1 MESPEKRAAAW
12 LAIIAELL
20 QRPVTTFPH
29 ATISLELFASFDVV
43 AVSWDWRDDDGSVG
57 FEIFPPGEL
66 WRSPELLDMWHNP
79 ELVAAHPLMRWFAAT
94 GNPAPQTMDRVP
106 AAIASLRDHAVIEE
120 LLESMGCEQQLSIP
134 YRMAGTEYREFL
146 LARSSRDFT
155 EDDLELSRLLQPMF
169 RALDL
174 QARLLADL
182 PPQPEA
188 QPQLDLAG
196 LTGRELAVLRL
207 LAEGHTA
214 FSIARRLSCSPR
226 TVHKH
231 LEHVYRKLDV
241 ADRLAAIRAAQELRI
256 LSGRSGPGFHS
267 HDVTRQ
273 MPSIRLDQVV

>member
-1 MESPEKRAAAW
+1 MESSEKRAAAW

-29 ATISLELFASFDVV
+29 ATIALELFASFDVV

-57 FEIFPPGEL
+57 FEIFPLDEV
-66 WRSPELLDMWHNP
+66 WRSPELSDIWHNP

-94 GNPAPQTMDRVP
+94 GDPAPQTMDRVP

-146 LARSSRDFT
+146 LARSARDFT

-182 PPQPEA
+182 PPQPEP

-241 ADRLAAIRAAQELRI
+241 ADRLTAIRAAQQLEI
-256 LSGRSGPGFHS
+256 LSGSTSPGFHS
-267 HDVTRQ
+267 HDVTRP